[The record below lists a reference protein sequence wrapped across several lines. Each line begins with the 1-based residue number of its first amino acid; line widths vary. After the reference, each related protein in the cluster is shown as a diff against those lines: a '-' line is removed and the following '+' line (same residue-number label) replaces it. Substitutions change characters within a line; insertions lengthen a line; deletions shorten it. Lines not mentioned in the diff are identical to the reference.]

1 MLMSI
6 IKSCFVT
13 RVTVA
18 IFYVPILATSA
29 KKAANNFGDLT

>member
-18 IFYVPILATSA
+18 IFYAPILATSA
-29 KKAANNFGDLT
+29 KKAANNFGDLS